1 MFEEFQPKRKLG
13 VLTPLSVNDN
23 APYEFYRFAP
33 PDVMMVMT
41 PVGLSDFSAS
51 DVERVFEPI
60 DDLVDL
66 LLQREVD
73 IIIQSGT
80 PLPILIGMEA
90 HDRLLKR
97 MADRAKIPIS
107 STITA
112 VVTAAKHLGIG
123 KIAFANKW
131 RDDMNA
137 CMAEFFARE
146 GIETLGTTTE
156 PMRPAEF
163 QVMTTADAM
172 TLAYELGRRAM
183 EDFPEADGIYVGGG
197 AWLAQPVCEQLER
210 EYNKPCLGNQAC
222 MVWDALHRVDFWTPR
237 PGFGILLSGD

>member
-1 MFEEFQPKRKLG
+1 MFEEYLPKRKLG
-13 VLTPLSVNDN
+13 VLTPLAVNDN
-23 APYEFYRFAP
+23 APYEFYRFTP
-33 PDVMMVMT
+33 PGVMMVMT
-41 PVGLSDFSAS
+41 PVGLADFSAE

-73 IIIQSGT
+73 IVIQSGT

-97 MADRAKIPIS
+97 MAERAKIPVS

-112 VVTAAKHLGIG
+112 VVTAAKHLGIR
-123 KIAFANKW
+123 KIAYANKW

-137 CMAEFFARE
+137 CMAEFFARD
-146 GIETLGTTTE
+146 GIETVGTASE
-156 PMRPAEF
+156 PMGPAQF
-163 QVMTTADAM
+163 QEMKTADSM

-183 EDFPEADGIYVGGG
+183 EEFPDADGIYIGGG

-210 EYNKPCLGNQAC
+210 EFNKPCLGNQAC
-222 MVWDALHRVDFWTPR
+222 MVWDALHRVNFWTPVQ
-237 PGFGILLSGD
+237 GHGILLAGD